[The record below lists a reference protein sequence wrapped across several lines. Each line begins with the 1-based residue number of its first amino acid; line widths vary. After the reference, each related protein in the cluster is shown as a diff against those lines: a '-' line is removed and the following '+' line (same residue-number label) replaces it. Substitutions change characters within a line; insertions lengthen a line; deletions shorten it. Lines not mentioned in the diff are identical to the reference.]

1 MDQDGL
7 GPGGHRSAGLGSG
20 RRWIRAGGR
29 PGGPSWVG
37 RVGGAWGGVGWLK
50 PTKLGVP
57 LLPVSAA
64 PTLPPSSACCGKWLG
79 QRLEGRLGQKEAGA
93 EKGHE
98 PSWIPPAGFFLFS
111 LALCLSSASPVFL
124 LIFLCLPHL
133 SLSVTL
139 FLFPFLSFPSFCL
152 CLSASLS
159 IFISAVFLSVP
170 LSPFSVQPSPPRPL
184 PSSQSLVTLAAYPLP

>member
-139 FLFPFLSFPSFCL
+139 FLFPSLSFPFLLSVSVSLHLCPFLSLLFFSL
-152 CLSASLS
+152 CLSLP
-159 IFISAVFLSVP
+159 FLSSHLP
-170 LSPFSVQPSPPRPL
+170 HDPFLPHSPS
-184 PSSQSLVTLAAYPLP
+184 